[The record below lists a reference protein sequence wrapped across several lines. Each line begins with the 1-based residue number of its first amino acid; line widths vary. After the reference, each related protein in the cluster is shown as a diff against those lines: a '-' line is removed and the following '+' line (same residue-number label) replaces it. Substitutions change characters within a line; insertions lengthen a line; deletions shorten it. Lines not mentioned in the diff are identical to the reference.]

1 MAKPEQQTDSVL
13 VIDGDVLV
21 RHAIADYLRNCG
33 YIVIEASTTD
43 EAVIV
48 LERDSLIVH
57 AVLCDAQAPG
67 TLNAFQF
74 RTWAKQRRA
83 SLDIALAGTIQT
95 AAHKAAELCEEGPE
109 LARPYD
115 PQSVVDYVRRIV
127 GTARS
132 SNARTA

>member
-1 MAKPEQQTDSVL
+1 MAKPEQQPDSIL

-33 YIVIEASTTD
+33 YVVIEAATTD

-48 LERDSLIVH
+48 LERDALTVH

-67 TLNAFQF
+67 TLNPFEF
-74 RTWAKQRRA
+74 RNWAQRQP
-83 SLDIALAGTIQT
+83 SCPEIALAGTIES
-95 AAHKAAELCEEGPE
+95 AAQKAADLCEEGPE

-115 PQSVVDYVRRIV
+115 PQSVADYVRRIV

-132 SNARTA
+132 SNARTG

>member
-21 RHAIADYLRNCG
+21 RHALADYLRNCG
-33 YIVIEASTTD
+33 YVVIEAATTD

-48 LERDSLIVH
+48 LEREPLIVH

-67 TLNAFQF
+67 TLNAFEF
-74 RTWAKQRRA
+74 RRWAKSRRS
-83 SLDIALAGTIQT
+83 SLEIALAGTIES

-115 PQSVVDYVRRIV
+115 PQSVAEYVRRIV

-132 SNARTA
+132 SKAQTG

>member
-1 MAKPEQQTDSVL
+1 MAKPEQQSDSVL

-33 YIVIEASTTD
+33 YAVIEAATTD
-43 EAVIV
+43 EAVTV
-48 LERDSLIVH
+48 LERERLTV
-57 AVLCDAQAPG
+57 DAAICAADAPG

-74 RTWAKQRRA
+74 RAWALRQR
-83 SLDIALAGTIQT
+83 SELQILLAGSVD
-95 AAHKAAELCEEGPE
+95 AAARKAAELCEEGPE

-115 PQSVVDYVRRIV
+115 PQGVVEYVRRIV

-132 SNARTA
+132 SSTGTG

>member
-1 MAKPEQQTDSVL
+1 MAKPEQQSDSVL

-33 YIVIEASTTD
+33 YIVIEAATTD

-48 LERDSLIVH
+48 LEREPLIVH

-67 TLNAFQF
+67 SLNPFEF
-74 RTWAKQRRA
+74 RAWAKGVRS
-83 SLDIALAGTIQT
+83 SLDIALAGTVET

-115 PQSVVDYVRRIV
+115 PQSVAEYVRRIV

-132 SNARTA
+132 SNLRTG

>member
-1 MAKPEQQTDSVL
+1 MAKPEQQPDSVL

-21 RHAIADYLRNCG
+21 RHALADYLRNCG
-33 YIVIEASTTD
+33 YVVIEAATTD

-48 LERDSLIVH
+48 VEREPLIIH
-57 AVLCDAQAPG
+57 AVLCHAQAPG
-67 TLNAFQF
+67 TLNPFEF
-74 RTWAKQRRA
+74 RSWAKERRSA
-83 SLDIALAGTIQT
+83 LEIALAGTVET

-115 PQSVVDYVRRIV
+115 PQSVADYVRRIV